1 MAPNP
6 LDHSYL
12 LDINLTVHA
21 ERLEAGRP
29 AMLGRVMEKEF
40 PLSNLEEWC
49 NQITIG

>member
-21 ERLEAGRP
+21 ELADNFYDGRNRG
-29 AMLGRVMEKEF
+29 AY
-40 PLSNLEEWC
+40 
-49 NQITIG
+49 I